1 MSRVGKRIITLKSV
15 KELLEGIINKKT
27 DRKKAREMYN
37 NIIDDENEL
46 NKLRLTDSRKKILS
60 IFVQLIK

>member
-46 NKLRLTDSRKKILS
+46 NKLRLTDSRKKFLS

>member
-46 NKLRLTDSRKKILS
+46 NKLRLTDSRKNFLS